1 MSTVAGQSKA
11 LGIQFFASD
20 GRVVAGHINEAQDGL
35 TGHVEDVTDNA
46 VQAVAEYVAQLFD
59 GALQV
64 DYSDGITYQIQ
75 VVKIGQPDPTNG
87 MRYGLH
93 PGGEIVGH

>member
-1 MSTVAGQSKA
+1 MPGQSKT
-11 LGIQFFASD
+11 LGVQFIASE
-20 GRVVAGHINEAQDGL
+20 GRVIAGHINETQDGL
-35 TGHVEDVTDNA
+35 TKDAEDVTDNS
-46 VQAVAEYVAQLFD
+46 VQAVAEYVIQQFA

-75 VVKIGQPDPTNG
+75 VAKIGQPDPTTG

>member
-1 MSTVAGQSKA
+1 MAGQSNA
-11 LGIQFFASD
+11 LGVQFIASA
-20 GRVVAGHINEAQDGL
+20 GRVIAGPINETQDGL
-35 TGHVEDVTDNA
+35 TSEAEDVTDNA
-46 VQAVAEYVAQLFD
+46 VQAVAEYVIQRFN

-75 VVKIGQPDPTNG
+75 VAKIGQPDPTTG

-93 PGGEIVGH
+93 SGGEIVGH